1 MGALFN
7 IVGRIIS
14 TLLGLV
20 LVLGGTVWILQSFN
34 IAFNQPM
41 DALGGERSFMV
52 DDKQWAVYGFIA
64 VAVGAGTINLRG
76 LGSLRTLV
84 LVNGRR
90 VTASAGAGRSN

>member
-41 DALGGERSFMV
+41 DALGGLLDRL
-52 DDKQWAVYGFIA
+52 QAA
-64 VAVGAGTINLRG
+64 L
-76 LGSLRTLV
+76 
-84 LVNGRR
+84 
-90 VTASAGAGRSN
+90 

>member
-14 TLLGLV
+14 TLLGLL

-52 DDKQWAVYGFIA
+52 DDRQWAVYGFIA
-64 VAVGAGTINLRG
+64 IAVGLIQIAWSNTRKRG
-76 LGSLRTLV
+76 
-84 LVNGRR
+84 
-90 VTASAGAGRSN
+90 